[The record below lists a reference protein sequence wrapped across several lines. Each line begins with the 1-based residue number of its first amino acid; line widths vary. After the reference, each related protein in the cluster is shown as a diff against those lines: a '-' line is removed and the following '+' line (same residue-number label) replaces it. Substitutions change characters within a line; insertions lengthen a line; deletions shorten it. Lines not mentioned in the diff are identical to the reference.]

1 MSWTTITKPATGN
14 ATKKSFADSVV
25 DDLTY
30 LYGQLA
36 STTGDKASI
45 VNGSFEIDGDADG
58 VPDGWTKSDFT
69 GGVLS
74 ITGNG
79 LADTNCYSGARAIKY
94 VHPGGASNGGGTITS
109 TDFEVVPSKTYAF
122 SWVTF
127 STAAGLVNIT
137 YVEWFTAA
145 KTLISTT
152 TLETLSANNPSAWS
166 QQGSVAVPPSTARF
180 AKLKFSLG
188 DSSGSTG
195 GTVYLD
201 AVSVSVIELSRSV
214 EFEGA
219 GSPATTYTWTC
230 PTGVSL
236 VLVEA
241 WGGGG
246 SGGASGSTGSGFTFC
261 GGGGG
266 SGEYVRSWVQVVPG
280 TDYTIS
286 AGGSEDDTTFASTT
300 VVAKAGTSGSTGAS
314 GAAGAGGTGG
324 TGQVKLSGNA
334 GIAGT
339 AGLSG
344 RGGDSIAGNCGG
356 KSIATGS
363 GNGLTPTGTKIRGAG
378 GSGAANAGGGG
389 GTSGGAGGPGS
400 LIIRY

>member
-1 MSWTTITKPATGN
+1 MSWTTITKPTTGT
-14 ATKKSFADSVV
+14 ATKKSLADTII

-36 STTGDKASI
+36 SATVDKAAI

-79 LADTNCYSGARAIKY
+79 LTDTNCYSGARAIKY
-94 VHPGGASNGGGTITS
+94 VHPGGASKGGGTITS
-109 TDFEVVPSKTYAF
+109 TEFEVVPSKTYAF

-127 STAAGLVNIT
+127 STASGLINIT
-137 YVEWFTAA
+137 YVEWYTAA

-152 TLETLSANNPSAWS
+152 TLETLSANNPSSWS
-166 QQGSVAVPPSTARF
+166 QQGSIAVPPSTARF

-195 GTVYLD
+195 GSVYLD
-201 AVSVSVIELSRSV
+201 AVSVTTIELSRSV
-214 EFEGA
+214 EFEGS
-219 GSPATTYTWTC
+219 GSPPTTYTWTC

-236 VLVEA
+236 ALVEA

-246 SGGASGSTGSGFTFC
+246 QGGSSGNTGSGFTYG

-286 AGGSEDDTTFASTT
+286 AGGSGDDTTFASTV
-300 VVAKAGTSGSTGAS
+300 VVAKAGSSGSTGAT
-314 GAAGAGGTGG
+314 GTAGAGGTGG
-324 TGQVKLSGNA
+324 TGQVKISGNS
-334 GIAGT
+334 GIAGA

-344 RGGDSIAGNCGG
+344 RGGDSLNGNCGG
-356 KSIATGS
+356 AGVATNG
-363 GNGLTPTGTKIRGAG
+363 GNGLTPNGSKARGAG
-378 GSGAANAGGGG
+378 GSGGANSSGAASTGGL
-389 GTSGGAGGPGS
+389 GGPGS

>member
-1 MSWTTITKPATGN
+1 MSWSTITKPATGN
-14 ATKKSFADSVV
+14 ATKKSLADAII

-79 LADTNCYSGARAIKY
+79 LADANCYSGARAIKY

-109 TDFEVVPSKTYAF
+109 TEFEVSPSKTYAF
-122 SWVTF
+122 SWVTY

-137 YVEWFTAA
+137 YIEWFTAA

-195 GTVYLD
+195 GSVYLD
-201 AVSVSVIELSRSV
+201 AVSVSVIDLSRFV

-219 GSPATTYTWTC
+219 GSTATTYTWTC
-230 PTGVSL
+230 RLESVLFWLRLGVVEDL
-236 VLVEA
+236 VGRLDPLAQDLLSAVA
-241 WGGGG
+241 AADP
-246 SGGASGSTGSGFTFC
+246 ASMC
-261 GGGGG
+261 
-266 SGEYVRSWVQVVPG
+266 
-280 TDYTIS
+280 
-286 AGGSEDDTTFASTT
+286 
-300 VVAKAGTSGSTGAS
+300 
-314 GAAGAGGTGG
+314 GAG
-324 TGQVKLSGNA
+324 S
-334 GIAGT
+334 
-339 AGLSG
+339 
-344 RGGDSIAGNCGG
+344 
-356 KSIATGS
+356 KSFLGPITRSA
-363 GNGLTPTGTKIRGAG
+363 LEDLKMTPHSRV
-378 GSGAANAGGGG
+378 
-389 GTSGGAGGPGS
+389 PP
-400 LIIRY
+400 L

>member
-69 GGVLS
+69 GGVFS

-79 LADTNCYSGARAIKY
+79 LTDTVCHQGARAVKY
-94 VHPGGASNGGGTITS
+94 VHPGGVGNGGGTLTS
-109 TDFEVVPSKTYAF
+109 TEFEVVPLKTYSF
-122 SWVTF
+122 SWVTY
-127 STAAGLVNIT
+127 STAATLYNIVS
-137 YVEWFTAA
+137 VEWFTAA
-145 KTLISTT
+145 KASISTT
-152 TLETLSANNPSAWS
+152 TLSVISTNNPSAWS

-246 SGGASGSTGSGFTFC
+246 SGGASGNTGSGFTYG

-266 SGEYVRSWVQVVPG
+266 SGEYVRSWIQVVPG

-286 AGGSEDDTTFASTT
+286 AGGSDDDTTFASTT
-300 VVAKAGTSGSTGAS
+300 VVAKAGSSGSTGAT
-314 GAAGAGGTGG
+314 GTAGAGGTGG
-324 TGQVKLSGNA
+324 TGQVKISGNS

-344 RGGDSIAGNCGG
+344 RGGDSINGCCGAKG
-356 KSIATGS
+356 VATNG
-363 GNGLTPTGTKIRGAG
+363 GNGLTPNGSKVRGAG
-378 GSGAANAGGGG
+378 GSGGANSSGAASTGGL
-389 GTSGGAGGPGS
+389 GGPGS